1 MGLILIIET
10 ATEVCSVALVSD
22 GKLLSIRESDRLNSH
37 SAKLAVYIDEVIKE
51 AGISVK
57 DIEAVAVSKGP
68 GSYTGLRIGVSSAK
82 GLCYALNIPLISV
95 DTLQSMCFEVI
106 KSNIQF
112 DSDAILCPMID
123 ARRMEV
129 YSAFYDVKLNTIRP
143 VQADIVDEDIYQNY
157 LSEHKVYFFG
167 NGALKCK
174 NILGENKNAVFDDNI
189 KLSAKGMH
197 AIAERKFLEKDFE
210 NTAYFEPFY
219 LKDFVAAK
227 PVVKGLH

>member
-1 MGLILIIET
+1 MIET
-10 ATEVCSVALVSD
+10 ATDVCSVALSSD
-22 GKLLSIRESDRLNSH
+22 GSLLSVRESDRINSH
-37 SAKLAVYIDEVIKE
+37 SAKIAVFINEVLNE

-57 DIEAVAVSKGP
+57 DIKAVAVSKGP

-82 GLCYALNIPLISV
+82 GLCYALNVPLISV
-95 DTLQSMCFEVI
+95 DTLQSMCFDVI
-106 KSNIQF
+106 NSNISF

-129 YSAFYDVKLNTIRP
+129 YSAFYDINLNTIRK
-143 VQADIVDEDIYQNY
+143 VQADIIDEDIYQSYFNIN
-157 LSEHKVYFFG
+157 KVYFFG

-174 NILGENKNAVFDDNI
+174 SILEKNKNAVFVDGI
-189 KLSAKGMH
+189 KLSAKGMM
-197 AIAERKFLEKDFE
+197 AIADKKFKEKDFE

-227 PVVKGLH
+227 AVVKGLH